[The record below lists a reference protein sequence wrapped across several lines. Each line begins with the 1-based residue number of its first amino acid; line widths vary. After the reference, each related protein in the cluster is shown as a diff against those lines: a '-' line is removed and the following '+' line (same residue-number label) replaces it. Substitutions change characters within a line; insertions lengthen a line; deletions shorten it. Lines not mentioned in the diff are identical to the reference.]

1 MPFLLF
7 PPYYPLYI
15 HMRTVNISLILKKKE
30 GKNMENILNKPTSTI
45 YSWRRNG
52 NLPEYIFLKIG
63 GCIFV
68 RKDKF
73 EKFINGEIA

>member
-1 MPFLLF
+1 
-7 PPYYPLYI
+7 
-15 HMRTVNISLILKKKE
+15 
-30 GKNMENILNKPTSTI
+30 MENILNISVFAKLLNKPTSTI

>member
-1 MPFLLF
+1 
-7 PPYYPLYI
+7 
-15 HMRTVNISLILKKKE
+15 MRTVNISLILKKKE
-30 GKNMENILNKPTSTI
+30 GKNMENILNISVFAKLLNKPTSTI